1 MTSIPSPGQVLR
13 ALLPPGLRDAEIPL
27 PLAQADGPTTED
39 GGDPPRV
46 PAPPWQAGNR
56 PEAGP
61 PPHAQ
66 VHSHAPMRSD
76 GLPPMSIPDA
86 TRLAD
91 SLANMVR
98 QNPSHPLFREVT
110 TTPPEVFRQW
120 VVQALTRQLSAA
132 QDVPAQALAD
142 ARHAVPS
149 PVASEAR
156 AQSYALRAAVQA
168 QAQGQASNL
177 PQQVPPH
184 AAEAER
190 LAARTGD
197 DARMPVPGAPAQ
209 AGGRSANEASAGI
222 AHALAQ
228 GQRADVAPGPPTLP
242 PGATTMAATP
252 GAQAPA
258 GDAAHTP
265 AGAGQAAAESTR
277 PADTRPADTLM
288 PAPQGRSLNEG
299 AMLPARAERAG
310 GGDPSGGLPGMTAA
324 AGITLAAVA
333 SPAGTTFAHAPQEAL
348 RARQPEAGRAK
359 DGQRDG
365 EEASGETGSEPDAHG
380 RGEGDGSDADRGSG
394 EPAADTARDR
404 STRSAA
410 AAAGHTV
417 AAAGLGLALADDGNE
432 DNDLRLPG
440 HAVDRSVDDGG
451 APRDPRQWLYWSL
464 IAVTYACLALALAT
478 VSPLAPSLP
487 LATEAL
493 PAWRTGLTAI
503 GLATGF
509 WAWLLAR
516 RMR

>member
-1 MTSIPSPGQVLR
+1 MTSIPSPGEVLR
-13 ALLPPGLRDAEIPL
+13 ALLPAGLRDGEIAL
-27 PLAQADGPTTED
+27 PFAQGDAPMEADGD
-39 GGDPPRV
+39 GPPRLPGPLWRGGEHPGV
-46 PAPPWQAGNR
+46 
-56 PEAGP
+56 GP

-66 VHSHAPMRSD
+66 AHSHAPVRSD
-76 GLPPMSIPDA
+76 GLPPMSVPDA

-91 SLANMVR
+91 SLAELVR

-120 VVQALTRQLSAA
+120 VVQALTRQLSTA
-132 QDVPAQALAD
+132 QDVPAQAMAS
-142 ARHAVPS
+142 ARDAVPS
-149 PVASEAR
+149 PVAAEAR
-156 AQSYALRAAVQA
+156 AQSDALRAAVQA
-168 QAQGQASNL
+168 QAQSQAHNQ
-177 PQQVPPH
+177 PQQAPPH
-184 AAEAER
+184 AAAAER
-190 LAARTGD
+190 LLAGTGD
-197 DARMPVPGAPAQ
+197 EARMPLPGAPAR
-209 AGGRSANEASAGI
+209 ADGRSANEAPAGL

-228 GQRADVAPGPPTLP
+228 GQRADIAPGPPTLP
-242 PGATTMAATP
+242 AGATTLATTP
-252 GAQAPA
+252 DARAPA
-258 GDAAHTP
+258 GDAARTP

-277 PADTRPADTLM
+277 PADTLM
-288 PAPQGRSLNEG
+288 PAPQVRTPNEG
-299 AMLPARAERAG
+299 VMLPARAERAG
-310 GGDPSGGLPGMTAA
+310 GGDPLGGLPGMTAA

-365 EEASGETGSEPDAHG
+365 EEASDETASEADARR
-380 RGEGDGSDADRGSG
+380 RGDGDGSDANRGSG
-394 EPAADTARDR
+394 GPAADAAEDK
-404 STRSAA
+404 STHSAP

-432 DNDLRLPG
+432 DSDLRLPG
-440 HAVDRSVDDGG
+440 HAVDRSVDDGR
-451 APRDPRQWLYWSL
+451 APGDPRQWLYWSL

-493 PAWRTGLTAI
+493 PAWRTGLTAT
-503 GLATGF
+503 GLVTGF